1 MKSSLDAAVNTIIAA
16 KNQSVVINGS
26 GIHVGGDSK
35 YQLRIVD
42 SMIAMTDDNWATAK
56 LAIGLFASDEVGTY
70 FGVNAE
76 VIGGLLLATILLL
89 RMRPTTVS
97 CSSRWTQVVHG

>member
-35 YQLRIVD
+35 Y
-42 SMIAMTDDNWATAK
+42 S
-56 LAIGLFASDEVGTY
+56 FA
-70 FGVNAE
+70 
-76 VIGGLLLATILLL
+76 L
-89 RMRPTTVS
+89 
-97 CSSRWTQVVHG
+97 